1 MLTLLTTTLYAF
13 FAYFFLFS
21 STEIPTCR
29 SCPLRR
35 NKCCRLW
42 YANTKAM
49 FKGHRACGPPSGP
62 SKKGKLIKTVPRFN
76 GKRWQVDCIAYVCF
90 L

>member
-1 MLTLLTTTLYAF
+1 MQILSTTEEQML
-13 FAYFFLFS
+13 
-21 STEIPTCR
+21 STMVAKYE
-29 SCPLRR
+29 
-35 NKCCRLW
+35 
-42 YANTKAM
+42 AM